1 MAYKRTV
8 TIALTGG
15 LGNQLFQ
22 LAAALSCAGSGTV
35 QILKQQGNP
44 RTNNSGD
51 PELFSF
57 SLPENV
63 RVIKGGYFKWFSS
76 KIIGFNLRIGFKPT
90 KWELRLLPVIH
101 FVSIATL
108 FLLTGRFWSIATGDN
123 LGFPSSLNLRRNT
136 LLIGYFQTDRFI
148 QQIGVGKFISSP
160 VTPTSVVEEFR
171 KLSELEK
178 PLVVHVR
185 LGDYRSESSIG
196 ILSDSYYLANYQSL
210 WSTGKYQKIW
220 LFSDEPNEATKLFNS
235 NFIHDVRVIDSRTLS
250 SAQTLEIMTFGR
262 GYLIANS
269 TFSWWGAY
277 LTKTANAEV
286 VAPMPWFRTLP
297 EPRYLVPKNW
307 NRAEGFDQLE

>member
-1 MAYKRTV
+1 MAYKRRV

-44 RTNNSGD
+44 RLNNSGD

-63 RVIKGGYFKWFSS
+63 RVINGGYFKWLSS
-76 KIIGFNLRIGFKPT
+76 KIIGYNLRSGFNPT
-90 KWELRLLPVIH
+90 KWEIKFLPLIH
-101 FVSIATL
+101 FVSSLTL
-108 FLLTGRFWSIATGDN
+108 FLVTGRFWSIAAGDN
-123 LGFPSSLNLRRNT
+123 LGFPSSLHLRRNT

-148 QQIGVGKFISSP
+148 QQIGVDNFISSP
-160 VTPTSVVEEFR
+160 VIPTSVVEDYR

-178 PLVVHVR
+178 PLVLHVR
-185 LGDYRSESSIG
+185 LGDYRSEANIG
-196 ILSDSYYLANYQSL
+196 ILSDKYYLANYQSL
-210 WSTGKYQKIW
+210 LSTGKYQKIW
-220 LFSDEPNEATKLFNS
+220 LFSDEPNEAIKLFNS
-235 NFIHDVRVIDSRTLS
+235 NFIHDVRVIDSRNLS

-269 TFSWWGAY
+269 TFGWWGAY
-277 LTKTANAEV
+277 LTKNANAEV